1 MVIWVAGTMFKDFG
15 RDDGE
20 ITLATAS
27 IGLAW
32 SLKPLWAAFL
42 DMFKTKRFF
51 VLATEFLMAAL
62 LVGIALLIQVPDSFW
77 LIIAGLWV
85 LAFSS
90 ATQDICVD
98 GVYITSL
105 DARQQASW
113 IGIQGMAWNSGRIF
127 ATAVVVW
134 VAGSLQED
142 VGLQARAAWSYALM
156 LSAAAMASLGLYH
169 TFVLPTGSTPHRP
182 RSTREV
188 VDTFLDSIRAFFAK
202 KAIWGML
209 IFVFLYRSGEGFLL
223 VEAPLFLQAGLHDG
237 GVALTLKEKG
247 LIDGT
252 ISSVVSMLGGISG
265 GAFIARYGL
274 RRTLF
279 FMALCMNVPHLC
291 FVVLSQ
297 AAAAGQALSFTT
309 IATLVT
315 IEKFGYSFGFVAN
328 MLYMMQQIAPG
339 RYHMTHYAFCT
350 ALMNLV
356 LIPTQMASG
365 PLADWLGYRSFFIFV
380 MFASLPSVLA
390 AWFAPFATEPA
401 LADAPLLREEQP
413 ELSGRARRA
422 MRRSTRT
429 GRSS

>member
-1 MVIWVAGTMFKDFG
+1 
-15 RDDGE
+15 
-20 ITLATAS
+20 
-27 IGLAW
+27 
-32 SLKPLWAAFL
+32 
-42 DMFKTKRFF
+42 
-51 VLATEFLMAAL
+51 
-62 LVGIALLIQVPDSFW
+62 
-77 LIIAGLWV
+77 
-85 LAFSS
+85 
-90 ATQDICVD
+90 
-98 GVYITSL
+98 
-105 DARQQASW
+105 
-113 IGIQGMAWNSGRIF
+113 
-127 ATAVVVW
+127 
-134 VAGSLQED
+134 
-142 VGLQARAAWSYALM
+142 
-156 LSAAAMASLGLYH
+156 MASLGLYH

-328 MLYMMQQIAPG
+328 MLYMMQQISPG
-339 RYHMTHYAFCT
+339 KYHMTHYAFCT